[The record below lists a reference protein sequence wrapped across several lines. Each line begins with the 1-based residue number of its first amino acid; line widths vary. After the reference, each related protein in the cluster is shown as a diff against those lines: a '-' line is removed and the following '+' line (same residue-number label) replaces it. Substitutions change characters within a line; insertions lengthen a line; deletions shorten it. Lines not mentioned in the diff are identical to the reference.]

1 MWSYIKMTKV
11 WQRILKTT
19 KLPIKSIRKGPT
31 FFVRLSNLWKTSKG
45 KKSSENW
52 RTFYSNDQRIGICI
66 LPHTMHIPVYLY
78 DISPVPSNDR
88 TACSNTLSGRVYEN
102 FDLGVVLLTTGS
114 WLVID
119 LRCSKGSNKDNS
131 MTVTNSADH
140 CTWTSDRLAT

>member
-1 MWSYIKMTKV
+1 MTKN
-11 WQRILKTT
+11 LKNDKVTYQINKKRT
-19 KLPIKSIRKGPT
+19 NLLC
-31 FFVRLSNLWKTSKG
+31 RLSNLWKTSKG

-88 TACSNTLSGRVYEN
+88 TTCSNTLSGRVYEN